1 MKKMMS
7 IVITIIAMMFVQ
19 DLFAQPQ
26 KQQSEADTAKKEQ
39 LMQTRIGMLK
49 DELKLTDAQAAKFE
63 PVYREYRKELARVVD
78 NKIARTKKDEIN
90 NDNAL
95 KIVASRLSNTINTS
109 SLKQRYLYIF
119 AEVIEPMQIEKL
131 YRIDDRIAKEARK
144 VVQYRNEV
152 K

>member
-1 MKKMMS
+1 MIS

-19 DLFAQPQ
+19 DVFAQAKPQ
-26 KQQSEADTAKKEQ
+26 TDADKAKKEQ
-39 LMQTRIGMLK
+39 LMQTRLGMLK

-63 PVYREYRKELARVVD
+63 PVYREYRKEMSRVVD
-78 NKIARTKKDEIN
+78 NKTARTKKEEMT

-95 KIVASRLSNTINTS
+95 KVIATRLSNTINTS
-109 SLKQRYLYIF
+109 SLKQRYIYIF
-119 AEVIEPMQIEKL
+119 AEVLEPLQIEKL

-144 VVQYRNEV
+144 VVQYR

>member
-1 MKKMMS
+1 MKKIIS

-19 DLFAQPQ
+19 DVFAQAKPQ
-26 KQQSEADTAKKEQ
+26 PDADKAKKEQ
-39 LMQTRIGMLK
+39 LMQTRLGMLK

-63 PVYREYRKELARVVD
+63 PIYREYRKEMSRVVD
-78 NKIARTKKDEIN
+78 NKVARTKKEEMT

-95 KIVASRLSNTINTS
+95 KVIATRLSNTINTS
-109 SLKQRYLYIF
+109 SLKQRYIYIF
-119 AEVIEPMQIEKL
+119 AEVLEPLQIEKL

-144 VVQYRNEV
+144 VVQYR

>member
-1 MKKMMS
+1 MIS

-19 DLFAQPQ
+19 DVFAQAKPQ
-26 KQQSEADTAKKEQ
+26 TDADKAKKEQ
-39 LMQTRIGMLK
+39 LMQTRLGMLK

-63 PVYREYRKELARVVD
+63 PIYREYRKEMSKVVD
-78 NKIARTKKDEIN
+78 NKIARTKKEEMT

-95 KIVASRLSNTINTS
+95 KVIATRLSNTINTS
-109 SLKQRYLYIF
+109 SLKQRYIYIF
-119 AEVIEPMQIEKL
+119 AEVLEPLQIEKL

-144 VVQYRNEV
+144 VVQYR

>member
-1 MKKMMS
+1 MKKIIS

-19 DLFAQPQ
+19 DVFAQAKPQ
-26 KQQSEADTAKKEQ
+26 SDADKAKKEQ
-39 LMQTRIGMLK
+39 LMQTRLGMLK

-63 PVYREYRKELARVVD
+63 PIYREYRKEMSRVVD
-78 NKIARTKKDEIN
+78 NKTARTKKEEMT

-95 KIVASRLSNTINTS
+95 KVIATRLSNTINTS
-109 SLKQRYLYIF
+109 SLKQRYIYIF
-119 AEVIEPMQIEKL
+119 AEVLEPLQIEKL

-144 VVQYRNEV
+144 VVQYR

>member
-1 MKKMMS
+1 MIS

-19 DLFAQPQ
+19 DVFAQAKPQ
-26 KQQSEADTAKKEQ
+26 TDADKAKKEQ
-39 LMQTRIGMLK
+39 LMQTRLGMLK

-63 PVYREYRKELARVVD
+63 PVYREYRKEMSRVVD
-78 NKIARTKKDEIN
+78 NKIARTKKEEMT

-95 KIVASRLSNTINTS
+95 KVIATRLSNTINTS
-109 SLKQRYLYIF
+109 SLKQRYIYIF
-119 AEVIEPMQIEKL
+119 AEVLEPLQIEKL

-144 VVQYRNEV
+144 VVQYR

>member
-1 MKKMMS
+1 MKKIVS

-19 DLFAQPQ
+19 DVFAQAKPQ
-26 KQQSEADTAKKEQ
+26 SDADKAKKEQ
-39 LMQTRIGMLK
+39 LMQTRLGMLK

-63 PVYREYRKELARVVD
+63 PIYREYRKEMSRVVD
-78 NKIARTKKDEIN
+78 NKIARTKKEEMT

-95 KIVASRLSNTINTS
+95 KVIATRLSNTINTS
-109 SLKQRYLYIF
+109 SLKQRYIYIF
-119 AEVIEPMQIEKL
+119 AEVLEPLQIEKL

-144 VVQYRNEV
+144 VVQYR

>member
-1 MKKMMS
+1 MKKIVS
-7 IVITIIAMMFVQ
+7 IIVAIIA
-19 DLFAQPQ
+19 LAFAQDVFAQAKPQ
-26 KQQSEADTAKKEQ
+26 SDAEKAKREQ

-63 PVYREYRKELARVVD
+63 PVYREYRKEMSRVTE
-78 NKIARTKKDEIN
+78 NKIARTKKEEIT

-95 KIVASRLSNTINTS
+95 KIVAARLSNTINTS
-109 SLKQRYLYIF
+109 SLKQRYIYIF
-119 AEVIEPMQIEKL
+119 ADVLEPLQIEKL

-144 VVQYRNEV
+144 VVQYR

>member
-1 MKKMMS
+1 MKKMIS

-19 DLFAQPQ
+19 DVFAQAKPQ
-26 KQQSEADTAKKEQ
+26 TDADKAKKEQ
-39 LMQTRIGMLK
+39 LMQTRLGMLK

-63 PVYREYRKELARVVD
+63 PVYREYRKEMSRVVD
-78 NKIARTKKDEIN
+78 NKIARTKKEEMT

-95 KIVASRLSNTINTS
+95 KVIPTRLSNTINTS
-109 SLKQRYLYIF
+109 SLKQRYIYIF
-119 AEVIEPMQIEKL
+119 AEVLEPLQIEKL

-144 VVQYRNEV
+144 VVQYR

>member
-1 MKKMMS
+1 MIS

-19 DLFAQPQ
+19 DVFAQAKPQ
-26 KQQSEADTAKKEQ
+26 TDADKAKKEQ
-39 LMQTRIGMLK
+39 LMQTRLGMLK

-63 PVYREYRKELARVVD
+63 PIYREYRKEMSRVVD
-78 NKIARTKKDEIN
+78 NKIARTKKEEMT

-95 KIVASRLSNTINTS
+95 KVIATRLSNTINTS
-109 SLKQRYLYIF
+109 SLKQRYIYTF
-119 AEVIEPMQIEKL
+119 AEVLEPLQIEKL

-144 VVQYRNEV
+144 VVQYR

>member
-1 MKKMMS
+1 MMT

-19 DLFAQPQ
+19 DVFAQAKPQ
-26 KQQSEADTAKKEQ
+26 SDADKAKKEQ
-39 LMQTRIGMLK
+39 LMQTRLSMLK

-63 PVYREYRKELARVVD
+63 PIYREYRKEMSRVVD
-78 NKIARTKKDEIN
+78 NKIARTKKEEMT

-95 KIVASRLSNTINTS
+95 KVIATRLSNTINTS
-109 SLKQRYLYIF
+109 SLKQRYIYIF
-119 AEVIEPMQIEKL
+119 AEVLEPLQIEKL

-144 VVQYRNEV
+144 VAQYR

>member
-1 MKKMMS
+1 MKKMMT

-19 DLFAQPQ
+19 DVFAQAKPQ
-26 KQQSEADTAKKEQ
+26 SDADKAKKEQ
-39 LMQTRIGMLK
+39 LMQTRLGMLK

-63 PVYREYRKELARVVD
+63 PIYREYRKEMSKVVD
-78 NKIARTKKDEIN
+78 NKIARTKKEEMT

-95 KIVASRLSNTINTS
+95 KVVATRLSNTINTS
-109 SLKQRYLYIF
+109 SLKQRYIYIF
-119 AEVIEPMQIEKL
+119 AEVLEPLQIEKL

-144 VVQYRNEV
+144 VAQYR

>member
-19 DLFAQPQ
+19 DVLAQPQ
-26 KQQSEADTAKKEQ
+26 KQPEADKAKKEQ

-63 PVYREYRKELARVVD
+63 PVYREYRKEMARVVD
-78 NKIARTKKDEIN
+78 NKIARTKKEEMT

-95 KIVASRLSNTINTS
+95 KVVAARLSNTINTS
-109 SLKQRYLYIF
+109 SLKQRYIYIF
-119 AEVIEPMQIEKL
+119 ADVLDPMQIEQL

-144 VVQYRNEV
+144 VVQYR

>member
-1 MKKMMS
+1 MKKMIS

-19 DLFAQPQ
+19 DVFAQAKPQ
-26 KQQSEADTAKKEQ
+26 SDADKAKKEQ
-39 LMQTRIGMLK
+39 LMQTRLGMLK

-63 PVYREYRKELARVVD
+63 PIYREYRKEMSKVVD
-78 NKIARTKKDEIN
+78 NKIARTKKEEMT

-95 KIVASRLSNTINTS
+95 KVIATRLSNTINTS
-109 SLKQRYLYIF
+109 SLKQRYIYIF
-119 AEVIEPMQIEKL
+119 AEVLEPLQIEKL

-144 VVQYRNEV
+144 VVQYR

>member
-1 MKKMMS
+1 MKKIIS

-19 DLFAQPQ
+19 DVFAQAKPQ
-26 KQQSEADTAKKEQ
+26 SDADKAKKEQ
-39 LMQTRIGMLK
+39 LMQTRLGMLK

-63 PVYREYRKELARVVD
+63 PIYREYRKEMSRVVD
-78 NKIARTKKDEIN
+78 NKVARTKKEEMT

-95 KIVASRLSNTINTS
+95 KVIATRLSNTINTS
-109 SLKQRYLYIF
+109 SLKQRYIYIF
-119 AEVIEPMQIEKL
+119 AEVLEPLQIEKL

-144 VVQYRNEV
+144 VVQYR

>member
-1 MKKMMS
+1 MKKMMT

-19 DLFAQPQ
+19 DVFAQAKPQ
-26 KQQSEADTAKKEQ
+26 SDADKAKKEQ
-39 LMQTRIGMLK
+39 LMQTRLSMLK

-63 PVYREYRKELARVVD
+63 PIYREYRKEMSRVVD
-78 NKIARTKKDEIN
+78 NKIARTKKEEMT

-95 KIVASRLSNTINTS
+95 KVIATRLSNTINTS
-109 SLKQRYLYIF
+109 SLKQRYIYIF
-119 AEVIEPMQIEKL
+119 AEVLEPLQIEKL

-144 VVQYRNEV
+144 VAQYR